1 MDAKPYPTDLA
12 KARALMAEAGV
23 SGKIETTLSF
33 DASLATTCEPMA
45 ILIQEALKEIGI
57 EAQLNKVQGAVWRT
71 ELGKKSMP
79 LYLARFGSWLQYPD
93 YILRVLYGSSSFWNA
108 GDYQNPKL
116 ESLIDKARSLPF
128 GPEYDEAVAQAS
140 NLLVAELPVTM
151 LVRPA
156 VDVAMRKPLA
166 GYQYWFHREPDF
178 RFLQKA

>member
-1 MDAKPYPTDLA
+1 M
-12 KARALMAEAGV
+12 
-23 SGKIETTLSF
+23 
-33 DASLATTCEPMA
+33 
-45 ILIQEALKEIGI
+45 
-57 EAQLNKVQGAVWRT
+57 
-71 ELGKKSMP
+71 
-79 LYLARFGSWLQYPD
+79 
-93 YILRVLYGSSSFWNA
+93 LYGSSSFWNA